1 MNQTIVLLCVLAGCA
16 MAVQG
21 GLNRR
26 IADLWGASPTILLN
40 GLSLC
45 VAATLTIWL
54 ASRSDTAFASL
65 IGPKPG
71 ALTRPLWWYVVPGLL
86 GFFMLMVMPGAIAKI
101 GLTQAFLLL
110 LAGQLFAALVWD
122 RWIGGMSISLSR
134 IAGVSL
140 VFVGSWLSS
149 RS

>member
-1 MNQTIVLLCVLAGCA
+1 MNQTIVVLCILAGCA
-16 MAVQG
+16 TAVQG

-45 VAATLTIWL
+45 VAAGLTIWL

-71 ALTRPLWWYVVPGLL
+71 VLTRPHWWYVVPGLL

-101 GLTQAFLLL
+101 GVTQVFVLL
-110 LAGQLFAALVWD
+110 LAGQLLTALVWD
-122 RWIGGMSISLSR
+122 KWVEGMSISLSR

-149 RS
+149 RG

>member
-1 MNQTIVLLCVLAGCA
+1 VNQTIALLCILAGCA
-16 MAVQG
+16 TAVQG

-45 VAATLTIWL
+45 VAASLTIWL
-54 ASRSDTAFASL
+54 ASRSDSPFASL
-65 IGPKPG
+65 IGPTPG
-71 ALTRPLWWYVVPGLL
+71 GLTRPYWWYLVPGLL
-86 GFFMLMVMPGAIAKI
+86 GFFGLMVMPGAIAKI
-101 GLTQAFLLL
+101 GVTQVFVLI
-110 LAGQLFAALVWD
+110 LAGQLLTALVWD
-122 RWIGGMSISLSR
+122 KWIEGMSISLSR

-140 VFVGSWLSS
+140 VFVGSWLSG